1 MRHSIVIALAVLLL
15 GGCAPKMGKDIFI
28 EPEGNIRF
36 ENSESEL
43 VLGALSLLGISVNN
57 GPIRLGSDLKVT
69 NKWHSDLTLISL
81 SYTLNDEKS
90 SLGSGEAVINTLH
103 PIVVASGDQKS
114 IPLVLRIDPKRL
126 SANQILGVM
135 QSKRKLFLKGDAVVE
150 VWGIQKHYPFE
161 KEITKLVQKALK

>member
-1 MRHSIVIALAVLLL
+1 MRHTIVIALVALLV

-36 ENSESEL
+36 ENTESEL
-43 VLGALSLLGISVNN
+43 LLGALSLLGISVNN

-81 SYTLNDEKS
+81 SYTLKDEKNS
-90 SLGSGEAVINTLH
+90 FGTGEAIADKLH
-103 PIVVASGDQKS
+103 PIVVASGEQKI

-135 QSKRKLFLKGDAVVE
+135 QSKRKLFLKGEAVVE